1 MASQPNPS
9 GPSSAGPAVGE
20 VPSSTG
26 GPVDLDRIL
35 GRIPV
40 VLVYLEPPDDAV
52 ARQAL
57 AGMGDHLVD
66 FGRDRVQLLAV
77 ANRSVEEVE
86 ALDDLA
92 EGNVRILADPDG
104 SLAERFGG
112 AYLSDRPTTVLVDVR
127 GRVSET
133 WTDQPGPGLAGELL
147 RRVEA
152 YEE

>member
-1 MASQPNPS
+1 MTSEPTT
-9 GPSSAGPAVGE
+9 PATPGGAPVIGE

-40 VLVYLEPPDDAV
+40 VLVFLEPPDDEA

-57 AGMGDHLVD
+57 RGMGAHLVD
-66 FGRDRVQLLAV
+66 FGHDRVQLLAV
-77 ANRSVEEVE
+77 ANRPVPDVEG
-86 ALDDLA
+86 LDDMV

-104 SLAERFGG
+104 TLASRFGG
-112 AYLSDRPTTVLVDVR
+112 AYLPDRPTTVLIDVH
-127 GRVSET
+127 GRVRET
-133 WTDQPGPGLAGELL
+133 WTDHPGPELAAELL

>member
-1 MASQPNPS
+1 MDSEPRTS
-9 GPSSAGPAVGE
+9 GRPVGRPVIGE

-40 VLVYLEPPDDAV
+40 VLVFLEPPDDA
-52 ARQAL
+52 AAL
-57 AGMGDHLVD
+57 EALRGMGEHLVD
-66 FGRDRVQLLAV
+66 FGHDRVQLLAV
-77 ANRSVEEVE
+77 ANRPVGVVEE
-86 ALDDLA
+86 LDDFA
-92 EGNVRILADPDG
+92 SGNVRILADPDG
-104 SLAERFGG
+104 SLASRFGG
-112 AYLSDRPTTVLVDVR
+112 AYLKDRPTTVLIDVR

-133 WTDQPGPGLAGELL
+133 WTDAPSRELASDLL

>member
-1 MASQPNPS
+1 M
-9 GPSSAGPAVGE
+9 
-20 VPSSTG
+20 PSSTG

-40 VLVYLEPPDDAV
+40 VLVFLEPPDDAA

-57 AGMGDHLVD
+57 GGMGAHLVD

-77 ANRSVEEVE
+77 ANRPVEEVE
-86 ALDDLA
+86 ALDDLV

-104 SLAERFGG
+104 TLASRFGG
-112 AYLSDRPTTVLVDVR
+112 AYLRDRPTTVLVDVR

-133 WTDQPGPGLAGELL
+133 WTDAPSPELAVELL